1 MGGFMLTM
9 KSGIYASLDIGTTSI
24 KVIVAEILNGQ
35 VNIIGVGNER
45 TSGLSRGM
53 IIDIDQTAAS
63 INRAVEQAEDK
74 AGVEIQNLIVGIPG
88 NDLQINSC
96 YGSISI
102 NENQKEITDN
112 DVVQVVEKA
121 IEGSVDKDRE
131 GVNLVLEEFIVDGFD
146 EIKDPRGMIGNR
158 IEFRGVISSIPKS
171 IMHNI
176 KKSVEKAGFGI
187 KNIILQAEAM
197 NQVALNKDEKD
208 FGAILIDLGGGQS
221 SISVVHNNQL
231 KYSGVIPEGGEY
243 ITKDISIVLNTSI
256 KNAEKLKRDI
266 GHAYPVQVNSERTV
280 AVDIVG
286 EKELVHFK
294 EDYIAEIIES
304 RLMQIFEQLKY
315 KLDSIGAQEM
325 PSGIYISG
333 GVASLPGIEH
343 LVEDIFNMSVDV
355 YVPDFMS
362 IRYPTFT
369 NGIGLVLK
377 ETNLSE
383 IDQLINESL
392 VNLSTG
398 NEVITGKNRKT
409 TELNNNKLSSS
420 SEPNQDNNEETKQNR
435 PLTETIKSIF
445 TGFFD

>member
-1 MGGFMLTM
+1 MQTM

-35 VNIIGVGNER
+35 VNVIGVGNER
-45 TSGLSRGM
+45 TIGLSRGM

-63 INRAVEQAEDK
+63 IRRAVEQAEDK
-74 AGVEIQNLIVGIPG
+74 AGVEINDLIVGIPG
-88 NDLQINSC
+88 NDLHIDSC

-102 NENQKEITDN
+102 NQNQQEITDQ
-112 DVVQVVEKA
+112 DVIQVVEKA
-121 IEGSVDKDRE
+121 IEGSVDKNRE
-131 GVNLVLEEFIVDGFD
+131 GINLNLDEFIVDGFD

-158 IEFRGVISSIPKS
+158 IEFRGIISSIPKS
-171 IMHNI
+171 IVHNI
-176 KKSVEKAGFGI
+176 KKSVEKAGYGTQ
-187 KNIILQAEAM
+187 NIILQAEAM
-197 NQVALNKDEKD
+197 NEVALSKDERN

-221 SISVVHNNQL
+221 NVSVVQNNQL
-231 KYSGVIPEGGEY
+231 KYSAVIPEGGEY

-266 GHAYPVQVNSERTV
+266 GHTYPSQINSDRTV

-286 EKELVHFK
+286 EKDLVHF
-294 EDYIAEIIES
+294 EESYIAEIIES
-304 RLMQIFEQLKY
+304 RLIQIFEQLKF
-315 KLDSIGAQEM
+315 KLDNIGAEEM
-325 PSGIYISG
+325 SSGVYISG
-333 GVASLPGIEH
+333 GVASLPGVEH
-343 LVEDIFNMSVDV
+343 LAEDILNLPVGI

-377 ETNLSE
+377 ETSLSE

-392 VNLSTG
+392 VSLSLG
-398 NEVITGKNRKT
+398 NQIYSGENTRRVDSINQEVEYTSDSYGD
-409 TELNNNKLSSS
+409 
-420 SEPNQDNNEETKQNR
+420 NQEETQD
-435 PLTETIKSIF
+435 EKSFTDTVKNIF